1 VTPGRRGAAITLVVL
16 MAALVVALGARAERE
31 AAPVGREAAPGPV
44 VRDMAG
50 REVAVATPVRRIISL
65 VPSFT
70 EIVYAIGGQDSLVGV
85 TDFCDYPAAAR
96 EKKSV
101 GGMVAPSLEAIVA
114 LKPDLVVAT
123 SAGNSDETF
132 TQLKRLGVPT
142 YVVDVNHFVEMM
154 DLIRRAGALTGRR
167 AEAAPLIAALEGRIT
182 AVRRAVASLP
192 VPHVLYVIWPE
203 PLIVPGRDVLITEI
217 IQAAGGR
224 SVTADEAS
232 SYPRF
237 SLEAAVARGPDVIVL
252 ARHGSTNKPLA
263 LGPWERLS
271 SLPAIKTR
279 RIHAVDGAMLHRYGP
294 RVIDGLEQLARL
306 LHPEA
311 FR

>member
-1 VTPGRRGAAITLVVL
+1 MNRRRRVVTTL
-16 MAALVVALGARAERE
+16 AALLLALGGGGGWSAGAERTT
-31 AAPVGREAAPGPV
+31 GTGL
-44 VRDMAG
+44 RDMAG
-50 REVAVATPVRRIISL
+50 REVAVSAPVRRIVCL
-65 VPSFT
+65 VPSVT
-70 EIVYAIGGQDSLVGV
+70 EIVYALGGQDSLVGV
-85 TDFCDYPAAAR
+85 TDFCDYPPAAR

-114 LKPDLVVAT
+114 LKPDLVIAT

-132 TQLKRLGVPT
+132 AQLKRLGMPT

-154 DLIRRAGALTGRR
+154 DLIRRVGVLTDRQ
-167 AEAAPLIAALEGRIT
+167 AAATPLVDSLEARVT

-192 VPHVLYVIWPE
+192 PSRVLYVIWPE
-203 PLIVPGRDVLITEI
+203 PLIVPGRDVLITEV

-224 SVTADEAS
+224 SVTSDQTAP
-232 SYPRF
+232 YPRF
-237 SLEAAVARGPDVIVL
+237 SVEAAVARQPDVIVL
-252 ARHGSTNKPLA
+252 ARHGATNKPLA

-271 SLPAIKTR
+271 GLPAIKSR
-279 RIHAVDGAMLHRYGP
+279 RIHAVDGAILHRYGP
-294 RVIDGLEQLARL
+294 RVVDGLEQLARL

>member
-1 VTPGRRGAAITLVVL
+1 MRPPRRVAALTLVALTILFVRPVGVRAQREATPGGGAA
-16 MAALVVALGARAERE
+16 AS
-31 AAPVGREAAPGPV
+31 PPG

-70 EIVYAIGGQDSLVGV
+70 EIVFAIGGQDRLVGV

-132 TQLKRLGVPT
+132 AQLKRLGVPT
-142 YVVDVNHFVEMM
+142 YVVDVNRFVEMM
-154 DLIRRAGALTGRR
+154 DLIRRAGALTDRG
-167 AEAAPLIAALEGRIT
+167 AEAAPLIAALEGRIA
-182 AVRRAVASLP
+182 AVRRTVASLP
-192 VPHVLYVIWPE
+192 VPQVLYVIWPE

-224 SVTADEAS
+224 SVTADEVS

-237 SLEAAVARGPDVIVL
+237 SLEAAVARRPDVIVL

-263 LGPWERLS
+263 LGAWERLS

-279 RIHAVDGAMLHRYGP
+279 RIHAVDGAVLHRYGP
-294 RVIDGLEQLARL
+294 RVVDGLEQLARL